1 MKLTIQLLIAIL
13 AIETAISQGATDG
26 LIYSSE
32 ASSGTARFN
41 ALSGAF
47 GALGGDLSALS
58 INPAGSAIFLNSGM
72 AFSLAAND
80 TENSATYFNTETKSI
95 DTDINLNQAGG
106 VYVFNDATGSVKYT
120 FAFNYHIE
128 KNYNN
133 ELVVKGTGNNSIGEF
148 FLSQAQG
155 IPLNL
160 LQLQNGESISSLYG
174 YLGINEGTTAQ
185 NAFLGY
191 QGFIINPVD
200 EDNNESSEYV
210 STISPGSFY
219 QEYAYLTHG
228 RKSKYTLNFGA
239 QVNQNIS
246 LGANLNTHSLTYR
259 RSTFLTETN
268 SNPGS
273 LVNKVGF
280 ENNLL
285 VQGYGISL
293 QIGMIAKIEKNI
305 RLGFSL
311 QSPTWY
317 DIYEETTQFLET
329 GRVENGQ
336 SIVEKINPRVI
347 NIFENYRLCTPGE
360 LTASAAY
367 IFGSNGLISFDYTY
381 KDYGAI
387 RYDSFGSLTDDTY
400 FNSVNNDIKD
410 SFGGVNSLRLGGE
423 YRIHNYSLRA
433 GFRYEDSPSQN
444 KQNIGDLSG
453 FSLGMGYNMGNYN
466 LNISYV
472 RTEQDRRQQLY
483 SEGLTDT
490 ASIETVTTNI
500 ALTLGFIL

>member
-13 AIETAISQGATDG
+13 AIETAISQGAADG

-106 VYVFNDATGSVKYT
+106 VYVFNDVTGSVKYT
-120 FAFNYHIE
+120 FAFNYQIE

-336 SIVEKINPRVI
+336 TIVEKINPRVV
-347 NIFENYRLCTPGE
+347 NIFENYRLCTPGK

-367 IFGSNGLISFDYTY
+367 IFGGDGLISIDYTY
-381 KDYGAI
+381 KDYGSI
-387 RYDSFGSLTDDTY
+387 RYDSY
-400 FNSVNNDIKD
+400 D
-410 SFGGVNSLRLGGE
+410 SFSDDNYFDSANNSIENSFSGANSIRLGGE
-423 YRIHNYSLRA
+423 YRIKKYSLR
-433 GFRYEDSPSQN
+433 GGIRYEDSPAKNNQS
-444 KQNIGDLSG
+444 IGNLRG
-453 FSLGMGYNMGNYN
+453 FSLGMGYNLGNYN

-472 RTEQDRRQQLY
+472 RSEQDRKQQLY
-483 SEGLTDT
+483 SEGLTDS
-490 ASIETVTTNI
+490 ASIQTVTTNI
-500 ALTLGFIL
+500 AFTLGFIL

>member
-1 MKLTIQLLIAIL
+1 MKLTIQLIIAIL
-13 AIETAISQGATDG
+13 AIQIAFSQGVTDG

-32 ASSGTARFN
+32 AQAGTARFN

-47 GALGGDLSALS
+47 GALGGDLSAVS
-58 INPAGSAIFLNSGM
+58 INPAGSVIFLNSGM

-80 TENSATYFNTETKSI
+80 TENSASYFNTKTKSV
-95 DTDINLNQAGG
+95 DTDIDFNQAGG
-106 VYVFNDATGSVKYT
+106 VYVFKDESGGVKYT
-120 FAFNYHIE
+120 FAFNYQIE

-133 ELVVKGTGNNSIGEF
+133 ELFVRGTGNNSIGDF
-148 FLSQAQG
+148 FLSKAQG

-160 LQLQNGESISSLYG
+160 LQLQNGESISSLYA
-174 YLGINEGTTAQ
+174 YLGANEGVTAQ

-191 QGFIINPVD
+191 QGFIIDPINP
-200 EDNNESSEYV
+200 ENNEGSDYS
-210 STISPGSFY
+210 STITPGSFD
-219 QEYAYLTHG
+219 QEYAYLTQG
-228 RKSKYTLNFGA
+228 RKNKYTLNFGA
-239 QVNQNIS
+239 QVNQRIS
-246 LGANLNTHSLTYR
+246 LGANINTHSLYFS
-259 RSTFLTETN
+259 RSTFLYETN

-273 LVNKVGF
+273 FVNKVGF

-285 VQGYGISL
+285 VQGYGLSL
-293 QIGMIAKIEKNI
+293 QLGIIAKVQKNI

-311 QSPTWY
+311 QTPTWY
-317 DIYEETTQFLET
+317 DMYEETTQFLET
-329 GRVENGQ
+329 RRVENGQ

-444 KQNIGDLSG
+444 KQNIGDLGG

-500 ALTLGFIL
+500 ALTLGLVL